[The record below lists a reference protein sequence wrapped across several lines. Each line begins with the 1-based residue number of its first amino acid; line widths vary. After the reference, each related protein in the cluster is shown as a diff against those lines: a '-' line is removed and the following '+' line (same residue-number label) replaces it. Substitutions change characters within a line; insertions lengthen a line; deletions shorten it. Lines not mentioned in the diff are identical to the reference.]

1 MFSLSKEPRILVPT
15 GKLDLGPGQY
25 VLSSI
30 FEKNRLPSGH
40 KFGKAVN
47 MRSPKHIE
55 GHEK

>member
-1 MFSLSKEPRILVPT
+1 MPT